1 MRVDFGTRSLRLI
14 QGDLVQQ
21 TTDALVNAA
30 NSRLIAG
37 GGVDG
42 ALHRAA
48 GPELQQELSARYP
61 AGCPTGQAVVTS
73 GCLLPVVCLIHAV
86 APIWQGGHRGERELL
101 QSAVRNSLELAC
113 AQGCR
118 SVSLPALGAGAYGY
132 PRDLAAEHILGA
144 IRDFCLSQGDGPSLE
159 VSVVL
164 FDSGAYAA
172 FARVLEEMVE

>member
-1 MRVDFGTRSLRLI
+1 MRVDFGTQSLRLI

-30 NSRLIAG
+30 NRQLIAG

-48 GPELQQELSARYP
+48 GPELQRELSTRYP
-61 AGCPTGQAVVTS
+61 EGCPTGQAVVTS
-73 GCLLPVVCLIHAV
+73 GYRLPVKWLIHAV

-101 QSAVRNSLELAC
+101 QSAVRASLELAC
-113 AQGCR
+113 TQGCR

-144 IRDFCLSQGDGPSLE
+144 VREFCLSHPNEPALQ
-159 VSVVL
+159 VSIVL